1 METFSAL
8 LAICEGNPQVTGGFP
23 LQRLVARSFDVFFD
37 LRLNNGSANKR
48 DAGDLRRHR
57 AHCDVT
63 LMSYI
68 CDLYPYFILNFLVT
82 MTEIVM
88 RGINIGHI
96 VKKNTVTHMNTDFFL
111 EPKFF
116 KHIRVFV
123 EK

>member
-8 LAICEGNPQVTGGFP
+8 LAICEGKPQVTGGFL
-23 LQRLVARSFDVFFD
+23 LQRLVARSFDVFFV
-37 LRLNNGSANKR
+37 LRLNNGWANKR

-63 LMSYI
+63 VMSYI

-96 VKKNTVTHMNTDFFL
+96 VKKHCYAYEYRLFSWTENF
-111 EPKFF
+111 
-116 KHIRVFV
+116 
-123 EK
+123 